1 MELLLRLGL
10 HELVLQLI
18 MIELRRILELDGR
31 HRARVVAC
39 RRRLLLRRHLL
50 WRRDWRVQRGTR
62 RQLCLI
68 LLCLKLRR
76 LLLRLLLR
84 LCSNELLEP
93 SIHAR

>member
-62 RQLCLI
+62 RQLCPMWSSGTSSTSS
-68 LLCLKLRR
+68 K
-76 LLLRLLLR
+76 
-84 LCSNELLEP
+84 
-93 SIHAR
+93 ARWSWETMCT

>member
-1 MELLLRLGL
+1 MRRTLRRHPGSRRRRRLRELHRHPHLLRRRLLMELLLRLSL

-62 RQLCLI
+62 R
-68 LLCLKLRR
+68 
-76 LLLRLLLR
+76 
-84 LCSNELLEP
+84 
-93 SIHAR
+93 